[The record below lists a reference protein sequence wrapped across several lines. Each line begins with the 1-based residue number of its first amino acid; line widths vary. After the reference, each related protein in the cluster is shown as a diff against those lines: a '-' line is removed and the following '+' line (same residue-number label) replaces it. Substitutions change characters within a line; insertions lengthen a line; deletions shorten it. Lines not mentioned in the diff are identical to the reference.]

1 MLPDILFAILQILI
15 LCLLAEVGKGKTS
28 VWYPYLSQLPSYYTL
43 LATFSDFEVE
53 ALQVQLG
60 RSISILNKIKNPKL
74 AIFFAPTCL
83 H

>member
-28 VWYPYLSQLPSYYTL
+28 AWYPYLSQLPSYYTL

-53 ALQVQLG
+53 ALQVQLD
-60 RSISILNKIKNPKL
+60 RSVVR
-74 AIFFAPTCL
+74 FYTL
-83 H
+83 HSFSVYY